1 MQYKPHAKLTI
12 AQNIL
17 EISLLMTPRLSVA
30 LEVESVVALPGLA
43 ATGGGVV
50 EAVTLSETT
59 GLLAG
64 GGEATRLAVLVDGGD
79 DPVDAGIAADGLVL
93 RVDEDDLE
101 VLVGGVLVDPVRVQ
115 DAQVSTAA
123 ADTLLGGR
131 LEGALVLQLVNTL
144 VGGLAWREK
153 IR

>member
-30 LEVESVVALPGLA
+30 LEVEGVVALPGLA

-64 GGEATRLAVLVDGGD
+64 GSEATRLAVLVDGGD

-93 RVDEDDLE
+93 GVDEDDLE

-123 ADTLLGGR
+123 ADTLLSGR
-131 LEGALVLQLVNTL
+131 LEGALVLQLVDSL
-144 VGGLAWREK
+144 VGGLA
-153 IR
+153 